1 MKKSMLTTFTAGLLL
16 MACTSEETP
25 LTGSWVQAVP
35 GMPDLVQGFTLEQ
48 DGHAE
53 SIGMA
58 TLQYEQWLRD
68 GDRLILTGKSIGN
81 GQTISFSDTLDIVK
95 LTEDSLWLV
104 RGDYRIDYYRAAP
117 SDLQSTQEESRQN
130 NEVTDS
136 VMTVSGRLIMGH
148 EARSFSGENASEDFW
163 IVDDTKHLQALYDSV
178 VGRGAKPYTPVKAT
192 LKVVDA
198 GPSDDGFAADYASVY
213 RVKEIVSIEKF
224 K

>member
-1 MKKSMLTTFTAGLLL
+1 MRKLMIVLTVGLLL
-16 MACTSEETP
+16 MACTSEETH
-25 LTGSWVQAVP
+25 LAGSWVQVVP

-48 DGHAE
+48 DGRAE

-95 LTEDSLWLV
+95 LTEDSLWL
-104 RGDYRIDYYRAAP
+104 RHGGYRMDYYRAAP
-117 SDLQSTQEESRQN
+117 SDLQNTQRISEQN
-130 NEVTDS
+130 RPSDS
-136 VMTVSGRLIMGH
+136 VMTVKGRLIMGH
-148 EARSFSGENASEDFW
+148 EAHSFSGENASEDFW

-198 GPSDDGFAADYASVY
+198 GPSDDGFAAGYASVY